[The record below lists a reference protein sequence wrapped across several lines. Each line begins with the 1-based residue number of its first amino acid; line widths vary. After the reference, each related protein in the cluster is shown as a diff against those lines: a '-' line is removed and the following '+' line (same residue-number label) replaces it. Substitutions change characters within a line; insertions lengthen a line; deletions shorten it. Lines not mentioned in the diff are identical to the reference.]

1 MSVIVINEVTEF
13 TNFFIFFYLLYARG
27 MNNDFYY
34 YDFTVT
40 LECLQFL
47 VVFFVGDGGDIQ
59 DRSGDS
65 TDQSGRLTSSGY
77 GRNVTGM
84 QEGRGEGGEGGRW
97 RRQGGMRGRGG

>member
-1 MSVIVINEVTEF
+1 MSVIVINEF
-13 TNFFIFFYLLYARG
+13 SDFFAFFVIYFFCVLYARG
-27 MNNDFYY
+27 RNNDFYH
-34 YDFTVT
+34 DFTVT
-40 LECLQFL
+40 VECLQFL

-84 QEGRGEGGEGGRW
+84 QGGRVGGGWGEGRG
-97 RRQGGMRGRGG
+97 GM